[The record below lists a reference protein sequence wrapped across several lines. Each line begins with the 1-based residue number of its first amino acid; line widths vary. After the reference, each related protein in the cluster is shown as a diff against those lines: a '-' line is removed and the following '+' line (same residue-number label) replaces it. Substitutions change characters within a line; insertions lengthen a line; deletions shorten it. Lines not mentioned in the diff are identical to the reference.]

1 MWGIVGRMGGAQGRI
16 RGDGDAY
23 MVECEYMNQVKF
35 V

>member
-1 MWGIVGRMGGAQGRI
+1 MGHSGKNGGTQGRI
-16 RGDGDAY
+16 TGDGDAY